1 MLKDIVIE
9 SFEYDIFKE
18 KITNKISK
26 EREEFLKLQTQQEEN
41 KKQIDELLQKK
52 EKAQNDYQNTLKEL
66 GFENEEQY
74 KKSVLNNLQIEI

>member
-41 KKQIDELLQKK
+41 KKQNRWTITKTRKGSKWLSKYIKRSL
-52 EKAQNDYQNTLKEL
+52 ALKMK
-66 GFENEEQY
+66 NNIKNQY
-74 KKSVLNNLQIEI
+74 